1 MADVAEA
8 PKHDRKDFV
17 SDQEVRWCPGCGDYA
32 ILAQMQRVLP
42 ELGIPREKLVF
53 VSGIGCSS
61 RFPYYMNTYGL
72 HTIHGRATTVA
83 TGLKVANPDLHVWV
97 ITGDGD
103 ALSIGGNHLLHIL
116 RRNVNVNILLFNNR
130 IYGLTKGQYSPTSPP
145 GKVTK
150 SSPMGSVEQDLNAIS
165 VALASEATFV
175 ARTVDRHTKH
185 LAEILTRAAEHRGTS
200 FVEIYQNCNIFNDG
214 TWNFATENDVKDDNT
229 LILEHGKPMI
239 FGKEKDKGIRLKG
252 LAAEVV
258 TLGDGISEDD
268 LLKHDET
275 LDNPAHAYL
284 LSRLMYPDYP
294 VPLGVFRNVQRP
306 IYEEQVIAQHEKAV
320 KDRGIGDLHALLHS
334 GDTWIVPEGPD
345 GETVREMAEDEPSLS
360 DIIPDI
366 SQEDPLAPRTPLQ
379 HLMYDPI
386 SSLNLPEP
394 HCVPANTSLADAI
407 EVMRKENAGCL
418 LVTGGKKRLLGIFAQ
433 GDLFGKVAGSDIDLK
448 TTTVADLMTKDPTT
462 LKASD
467 PIGHILHMMSMHGYR
482 HIPIVDPDGRPI
494 SLASFKVILGFVG
507 GLFSDG
513 SADN

>member
-1 MADVAEA
+1 MADLIEI
-8 PKHDRKDFV
+8 PKLDRKDFV

-32 ILAQMQRVLP
+32 ILAQMQRLLP
-42 ELGIPREKLVF
+42 DLGIPREKLVF

-72 HTIHGRATTVA
+72 HTIHGRAPTLA

-103 ALSIGGNHLLHIL
+103 ALSIGGNHLLHVL

-185 LAEILTRAAEHRGTS
+185 MSEILQRAAEHQGTS

-214 TWNFATENDVKDDNT
+214 TWSFATEADVKDDNT
-229 LILEHGKPMI
+229 LILEHGQPMI
-239 FGKEKDKGIRLKG
+239 FGKEKDKGIRLNG

-258 TLGDGISEDD
+258 TLGDGVSEDD

-284 LSRLMYPDYP
+284 LSRMMYPEFP
-294 VPLGVFRNVQRP
+294 VPMGVFRNVQRP
-306 IYEEQVIAQHEKAV
+306 VYEEQVVAQNLKAV
-320 KDRGIGDLHALLHS
+320 EERGAGDLDALYHAA
-334 GDTWIVPEGPD
+334 DTWIVPEGLD
-345 GETVREMAEDEPSLS
+345 GETVREMADEEPSF
-360 DIIPDI
+360 DNIIPDI
-366 SQEDPLAPRTPLQ
+366 NQEDPYAPRTSLQ
-379 HLMYDPI
+379 HLLYDPI
-386 SSLNLPEP
+386 SSLDLPEP
-394 HCVPANTSLADAI
+394 KCVSIHTSLAEAI
-407 EVMRKENAGCL
+407 KLMREENAGCL
-418 LVTGGKKRLLGIFAQ
+418 LVVNDKKRLVGIFAQ
-433 GDLFGKVAGSDIDLK
+433 GDLFEKVAGSDIDLQ
-448 TTTVADLMTKDPTT
+448 TITVADLMTKDPTV

-467 PIGHILHMMSMHGYR
+467 PIGHILHLMALQGYR

-494 SLASFKVILGFVG
+494 SLASFKVMLQFAG
-507 GLFSDG
+507 GLFSDPT
-513 SADN
+513 SVN

>member
-1 MADVAEA
+1 MADVVDT
-8 PKHDRKDFV
+8 PKLDRKDFV

-32 ILAQMQRVLP
+32 ILAQMQRILP
-42 ELGIPREKLVF
+42 DLGIPREKLVF

-72 HTIHGRATTVA
+72 HTIHGRAATIA
-83 TGLKVANPDLHVWV
+83 TGLKVANPDLHVWI

-103 ALSIGGNHLLHIL
+103 ALSIGGNHLLHVL

-130 IYGLTKGQYSPTSPP
+130 IYGLTKGQYSPTSPT

-185 LAEILTRAAEHRGTS
+185 MAEILQRAAEHKGTS

-214 TWNFATENDVKDDNT
+214 TWSFATEADVKDDNT
-229 LILEHGKPMI
+229 VILEHGQPLI
-239 FGKEKDKGIRLKG
+239 FGKDKDKGIRLKG
-252 LAAEVV
+252 LAPEVV
-258 TLGDGISEDD
+258 TLGDGITEDD

-306 IYEEQVIAQHEKAV
+306 IYEEQVIAQNNKAV
-320 KDRGIGDLHALLHS
+320 AERGKGDLNALFHAA
-334 GDTWIVPEGPD
+334 DTWIVPEGPD
-345 GETVREMAEDEPSLS
+345 GETIREVGDEEPSYS

-366 SQEDPLAPRTPLQ
+366 DQEDPLAPRTSLQ

-386 SSLNLPEP
+386 SSLDLPEP
-394 HCVPANTSLADAI
+394 HCVTAQTTLADAI
-407 EVMRKENAGCL
+407 KVMRKENAGCL
-418 LVTGGKKRLLGIFAQ
+418 LVVNKKNRLIGIFAQ
-433 GDLFGKVAGSDIDLK
+433 GDLFEKVAGSSIDLT
-448 TTTVADLMTKDPTT
+448 TTTVADLMTKDPTA

-467 PIGHILHMMSMHGYR
+467 PIGHILHLMSLQGYR

-494 SLASFKVILGFVG
+494 RLASFKVMLQFTG
-507 GLFSDG
+507 GLF
-513 SADN
+513 ADPPSTN